1 MEKQRNSI
9 AFLDDKLEFPPLEH
23 ATSEGLL
30 AVGGDLSPQRLML
43 AYSKGIFPWFNEDS
57 LILWWSP
64 DPRMVIFPNKIK
76 ISRSMRKIMDSQQFR
91 LTRNQEFGRVIESC
105 ANIGR
110 KGQDG
115 TWITTYMKNAYLK
128 LHELGHATSYEVWS
142 GDKLVGGLYGV
153 DLGHVFCGESMF
165 SLESNASK
173 FALISLAQ
181 ELSEKGYK
189 MIDCQLKTDHL
200 ISMGAEEISRE
211 NYLRILET

>member
-1 MEKQRNSI
+1 
-9 AFLDDKLEFPPLEH
+9 
-23 ATSEGLL
+23 
-30 AVGGDLSPQRLML
+30 
-43 AYSKGIFPWFNEDS
+43 
-57 LILWWSP
+57 
-64 DPRMVIFPNKIK
+64 
-76 ISRSMRKIMDSQQFR
+76 MRKIMDSQQFR